1 MQFEK
6 WPYYTYFVKGLG
18 RPYIS
23 QSPKWKKQK
32 QKPRLISLCSW
43 LYFEGNV
50 VILFFSRMWAI
61 CPGQTDCSGSGVA
74 VRCGSREEARGPRC
88 RISRVLP
95 LALPAVSLALSC
107 LSSLVLSLSQPCA
120 HTLFLSLLLISWIL
134 MFELKKKKN
143 WVSQSKSSTWILFR
157 ISWKSLPKSIKGVS
171 KKHFSFW
178 NF

>member
-50 VILFFSRMWAI
+50 VIFFFLECGPFVQGR
-61 CPGQTDCSGSGVA
+61 QTAQAVALPWGV
-74 VRCGSREEARGPRC
+74 GPRKKPAGHAVVSAAFC
-88 RISRVLP
+88 PSLFLLCLWLSPVCLLSFSLCHSRVHTRCF
-95 LALPAVSLALSC
+95 SLCYLS
-107 LSSLVLSLSQPCA
+107 VG
-120 HTLFLSLLLISWIL
+120 F
-134 MFELKKKKN
+134 
-143 WVSQSKSSTWILFR
+143 
-157 ISWKSLPKSIKGVS
+157 
-171 KKHFSFW
+171 
-178 NF
+178 